1 MLMEFY
7 VLRVLFPAVLI
18 DIALT
23 ISFLRKG
30 NLPRRGRKALD
41 TLITAP
47 LYLIAALVW
56 ILILGIGDPRFQGQ
70 GVLGLMFF
78 GVLGIAFAFL
88 RLILGFI
95 LFFSLRR
102 R

>member
-1 MLMEFY
+1 MEFY
-7 VLRVLFPAVLI
+7 VLRVLFPAILI

-23 ISFLRKG
+23 IRFLRKD

-41 TLITAP
+41 TIATAP

-56 ILILGIGDPRFQGQ
+56 IFILGIGDPRFQGQ
-70 GVLGLMFF
+70 GVLGLMVF
-78 GVLGIAFAFL
+78 GVFGIAFSFL

-95 LFFSLRR
+95 LFLSLRR

>member
-1 MLMEFY
+1 LHSLSVSYE
-7 VLRVLFPAVLI
+7 RVIFQEEVE
-18 DIALT
+18 
-23 ISFLRKG
+23 K
-30 NLPRRGRKALD
+30 KALD

-70 GVLGLMFF
+70 GVLGLMVF
-78 GVLGIAFAFL
+78 GVLGTAFAFL

>member
-1 MLMEFY
+1 MEFY

-30 NLPRRGRKALD
+30 NLPRRGRKRKALD

-70 GVLGLMFF
+70 GVLGLMVF
-78 GVLGIAFAFL
+78 GVLGTAFAFL